1 MGEPS
6 TAASLVHGNSLEL
19 NLKRKAEIDD
29 IDDVLNYM
37 SNFINDFD
45 ELEPTTSQDDQLP
58 PKMTLPVIENTSH
71 DDPVF
76 ISSDN
81 GWAQKF
87 LSTFNEVSSVLRC
100 EIT

>member
-1 MGEPS
+1 MGEP
-6 TAASLVHGNSLEL
+6 TAAPSLVHGDSLEL

-29 IDDVLNYM
+29 IDDLLNYI

-58 PKMTLPVIENTSH
+58 PKTTLPVIENASN

-76 ISSDN
+76 VSSDI

-87 LSTFNEVSSVLRC
+87 LSTFNEVISSNWELYR
-100 EIT
+100 